1 MKPSSIDTVIF
12 DLGGVLIDWNPR
24 HLFRKLFDKEEEME
38 YFLEHV
44 CTGDWNEQQDA
55 GRPFAEAVAEKV
67 ASFPEYEP
75 QINAFFDRWPE
86 MLGGPIEDTVAI
98 LEQIHQAKEHRLL
111 ALTNWSHETWPVAWE
126 RYHFLKH
133 FEDILVSG
141 KEKLKKPD
149 PKIYQLLLARNNVDP
164 RRALFIDDSQ
174 RNVKAAKKEGIPSIH
189 FTNPTALRTTLRHF
203 GVIK

>member
-1 MKPSSIDTVIF
+1 MESSTINTVIF

-24 HLFRKLFDKEEEME
+24 HLFRKLFDEEQEME

-55 GRPFAEAVAEKV
+55 GRPFAEAITEK
-67 ASFPEYEP
+67 AAAFPKYEKEI
-75 QINAFFDRWPE
+75 QAFFHRWDE
-86 MLGGPIEDTVAI
+86 MLGGPIEETVAI
-98 LEQIHQAKEHRLL
+98 LDQIHQAKKYRLL
-111 ALTNWSHETWPVAWE
+111 ALTNWSHETWPIAWE
-126 RYHFLKH
+126 RYRFLKH

-149 PKIYQLLLARNNVDP
+149 PRIYKMLLERNNLRPEQVI
-164 RRALFIDDSQ
+164 FIDDSH
-174 RNVKAAKKEGIPSIH
+174 RNVMAAREAGIQSIH

-203 GVIK
+203 DVIQ

>member
-1 MKPSSIDTVIF
+1 MESSTINTVIF

-24 HLFRKLFDKEEEME
+24 HLFRKLFDEEQEME

-55 GRPFAEAVAEKV
+55 GRPFAEAIAEK
-67 ASFPEYEP
+67 AAAFPKYE
-75 QINAFFDRWPE
+75 QEIQAFFHRWDE
-86 MLGGPIEDTVAI
+86 MLGGPIEETVAI
-98 LEQIHQAKEHRLL
+98 LDQIHQAKKYRLL
-111 ALTNWSHETWPVAWE
+111 ALTNWSHETWPIAWE
-126 RYHFLKH
+126 RYSFLKH

-149 PKIYQLLLARNNVDP
+149 PRIYKMLLERNNLRPEQVI
-164 RRALFIDDSQ
+164 FIDDSH
-174 RNVKAAKKEGIPSIH
+174 RNVMAAREAGIQSIH

-203 GVIK
+203 DVIQ